1 MDWRL
6 PPSREL
12 CKLRPNID
20 ILLHWTSTPCQ
31 FTMHWINLA
40 GKESLEKDVG
50 QWFGPKHRHRRDQI
64 VGTKLPR
71 GIAQH
76 LGRPWRPDPLGRCIL
91 DIKYA
96 HQIFSSPKAELQK
109 GIHSSC
115 SSDSAWPGWC
125 QPDLIKALYTFPAS
139 PNSAG
144 GHQRPQITQLVRR
157 QTTYST

>member
-1 MDWRL
+1 ML
-6 PPSREL
+6 GSGL
-12 CKLRPNID
+12 GQNTATGAIKCVYTAIVAVGMLT
-20 ILLHWTSTPCQ
+20 LL
-31 FTMHWINLA
+31 
-40 GKESLEKDVG
+40 K
-50 QWFGPKHRHRRDQI
+50 I

-125 QPDLIKALYTFPAS
+125 QPDLIKVC
-139 PNSAG
+139 N
-144 GHQRPQITQLVRR
+144 QLVLLCAFN
-157 QTTYST
+157 QSQ